1 VAENF
6 LVRHVKAKKPRSQYD
21 FECILNNLV
30 YPLWQDRPLEEIRRS
45 EVADLLDA
53 VENEN
58 GARQADVII
67 IRKMIN
73 WCATRADNIA
83 RPRCAA
89 CTAKASTSATASSA
103 MTKFA
108 RCGSR
113 AATWARSAPLL
124 VTGRRCGKE
133 LTMKSD

>member
-1 VAENF
+1 
-6 LVRHVKAKKPRSQYD
+6 
-21 FECILNNLV
+21 
-30 YPLWQDRPLEEIRRS
+30 
-45 EVADLLDA
+45 
-53 VENEN
+53 
-58 GARQADVII
+58 
-67 IRKMIN
+67 
-73 WCATRADNIA
+73 
-83 RPRCAA
+83 
-89 CTAKASTSATASSA
+89 